1 MTIHDRL
8 RQILSE
14 KNLSISKFERIIGA
28 GQNSVSTCLRRQ
40 SSVGHE
46 VLIGVAKNFPEYSL
60 DWLLTGKE
68 SSNKEIIERIKG
80 QIREIEKEINKI
92 NS

>member
-46 VLIGVAKNFPEYSL
+46 VLIGVAKNFPDYSL

>member
-1 MTIHDRL
+1 MTDYVKSYL
-8 RQILSE
+8 K

>member
-46 VLIGVAKNFPEYSL
+46 VLIGVAKNFPDYSL

-68 SSNKEIIERIKG
+68 SSNKEVIERIKV

>member
-8 RQILSE
+8 RQIFSE

>member
-8 RQILSE
+8 RQIISE

-40 SSVGHE
+40 SSVSHE
-46 VLIGVAKNFPEYSL
+46 VLTGIAKNFPEYSL

-68 SSNKEIIERIKG
+68 SSNKEVIERIKD

>member
-46 VLIGVAKNFPEYSL
+46 VLIGVAKNFPDYSL

-68 SSNKEIIERIKG
+68 SSNKEAIERIKG

>member
-40 SSVGHE
+40 SSIGHE

>member
-68 SSNKEIIERIKG
+68 SSNKEVIERIKG

>member
-46 VLIGVAKNFPEYSL
+46 VLIGVAKNFSEYSL

-68 SSNKEIIERIKG
+68 SSNKEAIERIKG